1 MLIEEETMKFLIGN
15 RYSRD
20 RIQRAL
26 GGEIQ
31 SYLPQY
37 GGKIVAGCFTRKMN
51 PDAPIEVQVGDAPK
65 VVTKAEL
72 FSKQRDSRIPVFLKG
87 RRVGDTDKVWEYQG
101 LYEFLELI
109 DDQKVIDQAEGKSGR
124 YREVAYIL
132 RLRRVSD

>member
-1 MLIEEETMKFLIGN
+1 MKYQVGN

-20 RIQRAL
+20 QIQRTL

-37 GGKIVAGCFTRKMN
+37 DGRIVAGCFTRKMN
-51 PDAPIEVQVGDAPK
+51 PDAPIEIQVGNAPK
-65 VVTKAEL
+65 VVGKAEL
-72 FSKQRDSRIPVFLKG
+72 FSKQNDSRIPVFLKG

-101 LYEFLELI
+101 HYEFLELI
-109 DDQKVIDQAEGKSGR
+109 DDKNVIAQAERKSGR
-124 YREVAYIL
+124 YNEIAYIL